1 MEINMGFQR
10 YNAFTFNPS
19 FGELIMSER
28 KPQLNL
34 SVSDETYA
42 LLDELKQS
50 FAVDS
55 YSAVVKRALALARLA
70 SRNQRDDHTISIL
83 GKDDVRRDIVL
94 NG

>member
-1 MEINMGFQR
+1 MEK
-10 YNAFTFNPS
+10 
-19 FGELIMSER
+19 IMAER

-34 SVSDETYA
+34 SVSDETYL
-42 LLDELKQS
+42 LLDELKKS

-55 YSAVVKRALALARLA
+55 YSAVVKRALSLARLV

-83 GKDDVRRDIVL
+83 GKDDIRRDIVL

>member
-1 MEINMGFQR
+1 MEK
-10 YNAFTFNPS
+10 
-19 FGELIMSER
+19 IMAER

-34 SVSDETYA
+34 SVSDETYL
-42 LLDELKQS
+42 LLDELKKS

-55 YSAVVKRALALARLA
+55 YSAVVKRALSLARLA

-83 GKDDVRRDIVL
+83 GKDDIRRDIVL